1 MRCDKNLLS
10 CGNTFAKNVLSRVL
24 SIKFSTIV
32 NYTQGINDEIIR
44 WGQCLIS
51 WPSVPIILRFFFL
64 CTDFWAK
71 CSKLK
76 PHKKSCF
83 NMATTV
89 FIAEIWSLSLPDAH
103 PLRND
108 TTSQKTQDHLRS
120 NTVGSTRART
130 SLILAWHNILFN
142 TQPKI
147 TWSTWLALSWLQQS
161 WAFSYWSCLLVPWLC
176 NSEALPPVAI
186 CFRSLWSSKK
196 VFISASG

>member
-1 MRCDKNLLS
+1 MLDFVTECAHYSKVFFPFAL
-10 CGNTFAKNVLSRVL
+10 TFELNVLNL
-24 SIKFSTIV
+24 NHIKKVALIW
-32 NYTQGINDEIIR
+32 QQ
-44 WGQCLIS
+44 QC
-51 WPSVPIILRFFFL
+51 
-64 CTDFWAK
+64 
-71 CSKLK
+71 
-76 PHKKSCF
+76 
-83 NMATTV
+83 
-89 FIAEIWSLSLPDAH
+89 LSLPDAH